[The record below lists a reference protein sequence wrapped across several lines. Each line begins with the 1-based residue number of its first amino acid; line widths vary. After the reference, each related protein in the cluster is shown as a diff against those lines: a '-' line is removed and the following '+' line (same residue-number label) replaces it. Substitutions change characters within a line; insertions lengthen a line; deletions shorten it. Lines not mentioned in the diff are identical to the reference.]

1 MKKKFIFDVLKL
13 FSLGALSSLSL
24 PPLNFFIINFFTFSI
39 FFIFLFKRLLVQN
52 RKKLFFLYGW
62 LFGFGYFLT
71 NIYWITISLTF
82 DENFNFLIPIAL
94 IIIPAFLGLFYG
106 IVTLIF
112 YIFNLR
118 DVTSAFFLF
127 SLLFGLTEY
136 TRGNVLTGFPWNL
149 IVYSFSENINFL
161 SFLSVIGTYS
171 FNLLVISFFT
181 FPAVYILR
189 KSKKEILV
197 CILLILFPIF
207 MITYSTFYKKNFF
220 SKELKDN
227 SYTIRVISSNISLNR
242 FIRNIETE
250 NVISELINLSSPDP
264 EKKTFFLWPEGI
276 VPNTYQ
282 DQLILY
288 NDLFK
293 DNFNENHLIGLGIT
307 TRSII
312 NGEYK
317 YYNSFS
323 VFDNDLNL
331 VKDYNKVNLV
341 PFGEFLPLESLLM
354 KIGLKTITNNF
365 GSFSKGKKR
374 EIIKMEK
381 NFESLSFL
389 PLICYE
395 IIYSGKLSTN
405 FNFNYIFN
413 ISEDGW
419 FGKSVGPKQH
429 LVHSIY
435 RAIESGKYV
444 IRSSNNGV
452 GVIINPLGEIENKID
467 YGKDGFIDF
476 NKRRDIEQTIFSKYG
491 NKIFFILILLYI
503 FLIFSFNRFKNE

>member
-1 MKKKFIFDVLKL
+1 MVQNKKKF
-13 FSLGALSSLSL
+13 
-24 PPLNFFIINFFTFSI
+24 
-39 FFIFLFKRLLVQN
+39 
-52 RKKLFFLYGW
+52 FFLYGW
-62 LFGFGYFLT
+62 LFGLGYFLT

-82 DENFNFLIPIAL
+82 DENLNFLIPISL

-106 IVTLIF
+106 FVTLIF
-112 YIFNLR
+112 YILNLR
-118 DVTSAFFLF
+118 DITSAFLLF

-136 TRGNVLTGFPWNL
+136 ARGNVLTGFPWNL
-149 IVYSFSENINFL
+149 IIYSFSENTDFL

-171 FNLLVISFFT
+171 FNLLVISLFT
-181 FPAVYILR
+181 APAVYILR

-197 CILLILFPIF
+197 CILLILFPILL
-207 MITYSTFYKKNFF
+207 IAYSALYKKSFS

-242 FIRNIETE
+242 FTKNIETE
-250 NVISELINLSSPDP
+250 NVISELIDLSFPNP

-276 VPNTYQ
+276 VPDTYQ

-288 NDLFK
+288 NDLFIN
-293 DNFNENHLIGLGIT
+293 NFNENHLIGIGIT
-307 TRSII
+307 SRSIS
-312 NGEYK
+312 NGEYE

-323 VFDNDLNL
+323 VYDSDLNL
-331 VKDYNKVNLV
+331 VKNYNKINLV
-341 PFGEFLPLESLLM
+341 PFGEFLPLEGLLN
-354 KIGLKTITNNF
+354 KIGLKAITNKF
-365 GSFSKGKKR
+365 GSFSRGEKR
-374 EIIKMEK
+374 KIITLENK
-381 NFESLSFL
+381 FENLSFL

-395 IIYSGKLSTN
+395 IIYSGKLTTN
-405 FNFNYIFN
+405 FNFDYIFN

-419 FGKSVGPKQH
+419 FGKSIGPKQH
-429 LVHSIY
+429 LVHSVY

-452 GVIINPLGEIENKID
+452 AVIINPLGEIEKKTD

-476 NKRRDIEQTIFSKYG
+476 DKRRDIDQTVFSKYG